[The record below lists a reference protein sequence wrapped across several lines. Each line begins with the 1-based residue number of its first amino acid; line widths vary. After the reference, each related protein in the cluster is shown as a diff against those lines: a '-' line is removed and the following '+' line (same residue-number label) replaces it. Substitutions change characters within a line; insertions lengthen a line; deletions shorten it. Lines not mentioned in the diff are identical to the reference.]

1 MTVAE
6 KVIVRQD
13 SQYRLSVEAVDPQGE
28 PDKFY
33 PVGKLHDVTPF
44 GMLLVSLGA
53 CTTILL
59 HSYSRNH
66 GLRLREAE
74 VRLEYLDAEGEQPE
88 HITAE
93 VAVRG
98 NLTGDEEQRLLQV
111 SQHCAVHNLLENGIE
126 KQGGR
131 LEHAPSGSKEQV

>member
-1 MTVAE
+1 MAE

-13 SQYRLSVEAVDPQGE
+13 SRYRLSVEAVDPQGD
-28 PDKFY
+28 PDEFY
-33 PVGKLHDVTPF
+33 PVGRLHDVTPF

-59 HSYSRNH
+59 HSYSQNR

-74 VRLEYLDAEGEQPE
+74 VRLEYLGAQGRQPE
-88 HITAE
+88 RITAE

-98 NLTGDEEQRLLQV
+98 DLTADEEQRLLQV
-111 SQHCAVHNLLENGIE
+111 SPHCAIHNLLENGIE
-126 KQGGR
+126 IQWGR
-131 LEHAPSGSKEQV
+131 VERAPSGSEEGG